1 MKMYRIIEN
10 GVNYSIEVFEGNES
24 DLKDSH
30 NFERFDECKNVA
42 LLLIQNELDMINK
55 SLSRILCSNEEDLI
69 ILN

>member
-30 NFERFDECKNVA
+30 NFERFDECKSVA